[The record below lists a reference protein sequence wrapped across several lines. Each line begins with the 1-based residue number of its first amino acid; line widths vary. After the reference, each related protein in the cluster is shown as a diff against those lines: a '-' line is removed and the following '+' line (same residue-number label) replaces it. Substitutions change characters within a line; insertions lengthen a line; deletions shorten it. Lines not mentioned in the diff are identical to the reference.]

1 VANPICP
8 RFRCSSNASRSGDAI
23 GEHTDCGCC
32 WVSPV
37 ESSPF
42 DSGPVEFSPVEFGP
56 VEFGPVESGPG
67 SSIRGGLHLSEGR
80 GLNGIC
86 YPGTSDALRFTFDL
100 NFGCNSCCDFSWNF
114 SCKLGSS
121 SASNITRI
129 AFGGAAPSSIRSGFG
144 SEHLPLREFNSL
156 CAARRPGSHE
166 LSGLLGSGCSSVV

>member
-8 RFRCSSNASRSGDAI
+8 RFCCSSNASRSGDAL
-23 GEHTDCGCC
+23 GEHADFGCC

-37 ESSPF
+37 ESSP
-42 DSGPVEFSPVEFGP
+42 VEFS
-56 VEFGPVESGPG
+56 PG
-67 SSIRGGLHLSEGR
+67 SSIRGGLYLSEGR

-86 YPGTSDALRFTFDL
+86 YPGTGHALRFTFGL
-100 NFGCNSCCDFSWNF
+100 NFGCNSCCDFRCNF

-166 LSGLLGSGCSSVV
+166 FSGLLGSGCSSVV